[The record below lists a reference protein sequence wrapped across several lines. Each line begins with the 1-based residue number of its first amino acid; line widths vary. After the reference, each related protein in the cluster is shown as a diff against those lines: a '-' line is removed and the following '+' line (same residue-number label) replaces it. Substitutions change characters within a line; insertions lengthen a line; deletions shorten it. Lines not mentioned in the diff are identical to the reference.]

1 MTEPFQRGTPARCA
15 ARAMACAAV
24 GEVIAM
30 KADIQVANENLCL
43 FEQAYICS
51 YPLRYWHTTGV
62 HSDEDDAIA
71 PVISFY
77 YLMGNTGYSA
87 AYIFPVQDHFLRH

>member
-1 MTEPFQRGTPARCA
+1 
-15 ARAMACAAV
+15 
-24 GEVIAM
+24 M
-30 KADIQVANENLCL
+30 KADIQVANEDLSL

-62 HSDEDDAIA
+62 HSDEDYAIA
-71 PVISFY
+71 PVISLY

-87 AYIFPVQDHFLRH
+87 AYIFSVQDHFLRH